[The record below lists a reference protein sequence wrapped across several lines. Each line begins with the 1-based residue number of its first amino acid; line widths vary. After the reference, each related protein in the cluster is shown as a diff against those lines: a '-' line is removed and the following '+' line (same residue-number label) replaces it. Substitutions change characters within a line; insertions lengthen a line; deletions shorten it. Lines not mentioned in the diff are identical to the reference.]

1 MNMAND
7 FMNKEEI
14 KKHFKKTADTENK
27 IMQDY
32 LKKTGKEFV
41 KFSIGKHNFH
51 IDKDKGE

>member
-32 LKKTGKEFV
+32 LKKTGKKFV
-41 KFSIGKHNFH
+41 EFSIGKHNFH